1 MQRTLVAV
9 VVGGFALIGVVVVV
23 VFAGIGVFLAFPS
36 LDTDVSPNESSRSG
50 ADAVVVVETA
60 TPSVTS
66 TPEPSPTPEPTPTPT
81 ATPSPT
87 ATPRPLARYGTQ
99 DTRWLQRTYPTLYR
113 QMEEL
118 DWVKDGLSEVE
129 HEVIDQLLY
138 VGRSNIA
145 SVRIVLGM
153 PFLES
158 VEPDDVILIA
168 AAGTMRDAEEIR
180 KLSIP
185 GYAYI
190 KTESGGTEL
199 SPSLKISVVRFGTP
213 GQSWTFDYAR
223 DAVEF
228 SERIMQLPL
237 PVDHVIL
244 VMNEAAVTENYA
256 GTNYGFAISG
266 LPGFEEGWRKYDKYR
281 FSSLILHEVAH
292 YFWRSGADWIDE
304 GVADTFEYIYGIEN
318 GISPGLLAPYRGLCE
333 MHNLQMLNRAT
344 PDQQESQFLCNYF
357 LGQSL
362 FVDLLDDLGVD
373 EFSRGLRDLYRLSL
387 FNRSD
392 EGIETVREAF
402 PNSADIVRMHWS
414 GKMNAPENRPFD
426 EGVEWRSHDLIQW
439 TQYPTY
445 DGDSVTFRGT
455 LLGDAVLSN
464 ETFKAAQS
472 GQWQNFRLQ
481 RVGTGAY
488 IGTIL
493 PQRDGD
499 RDWLLDDIGD
509 TIAQEYQLDKGS
521 FSVTFSF
528 AFGHQF
534 GDASDYFISVWG
546 FHDETRK
553 PFTQQATDLL
563 GYARIRVR
571 E

>member
-1 MQRTLVAV
+1 
-9 VVGGFALIGVVVVV
+9 
-23 VFAGIGVFLAFPS
+23 
-36 LDTDVSPNESSRSG
+36 
-50 ADAVVVVETA
+50 
-60 TPSVTS
+60 
-66 TPEPSPTPEPTPTPT
+66 
-81 ATPSPT
+81 
-87 ATPRPLARYGTQ
+87 
-99 DTRWLQRTYPTLYR
+99 
-113 QMEEL
+113 MEEL

-138 VGRSNIA
+138 VGRSDIA

-168 AAGTMRDAEEIR
+168 AAGTMRDVEEIR

-199 SPSLKISVVRFGTP
+199 SPSLKISIVRFGTP
-213 GQSWTFDYAR
+213 GESWTFDYVR

-244 VMNEAAVTENYA
+244 VMNDTAVIEDFA
-256 GTNYGFAISG
+256 GTNYGFAIAG
-266 LPGFEEGWRKYDKYR
+266 LPGLEEGWRKYDKYR
-281 FSSLILHEVAH
+281 FSSLILHEIAH
-292 YFWRSGADWIDE
+292 YYWRSDTDWIDE
-304 GVADTFEYIYGIEN
+304 GVADTFEYMYGIES
-318 GISPGLLAPYRGLCE
+318 GISSGLLAPYRGQCE
-333 MHNLQMLNRAT
+333 THDLQMLTRRSPT
-344 PDQQESQFLCNYF
+344 REELQFLCNYF

-362 FVDLLDDLGVD
+362 FVDLLENLGVK
-373 EFSRGLRDLYRLSL
+373 EFSQGLRNLYELPLYR
-387 FNRSD
+387 NGG
-392 EGIETVREAF
+392 GIEAVRQAF
-402 PNSADIVRMHWS
+402 ANLTDIVEKHWS
-414 GKMNAPENRPFD
+414 GKLNAPENRPFD

-472 GQWQNFRLQ
+472 GQWQNFGLH

-488 IGTIL
+488 VGTIL

-499 RDWLLDDIGD
+499 RDWLLDNIGD
-509 TIAQEYQLDKGS
+509 TIAEEYQLDEGS
-521 FSVTFSF
+521 FRVTFSF

-534 GDASDYFISVWG
+534 GDASDFFVSVGG
-546 FHDETRK
+546 FQDEERK
-553 PFTQQATDLL
+553 PFTGQAADLL
-563 GYARIRVR
+563 GYARIRVD